1 VTVAVDNVSGTTYT
15 ESGSCFK
22 FPKHAGHR
30 RRRYS
35 DGRVN
40 GGGSGN
46 GFLGGGVFD
55 RGRLRDRGPGVGDAD
70 DEDGEREASLG
81 MLVLERPREAVD
93 AERERE
99 DNLCI
104 LLVQASE
111 RPREAVAGEP
121 VPPGG
126 VDGGATEARGV
137 GISSSL
143 DEHSSPSPP
152 PPRPTYLIRM
162 SSRILL

>member
-1 VTVAVDNVSGTTYT
+1 MSVETTYT
-15 ESGSCFK
+15 ESGSRFK

-40 GGGSGN
+40 GSGSGN
-46 GFLGGGVFD
+46 GFLGEGVFD
-55 RGRLRDRGPGVGDAD
+55 RGRLRDRGSGVGDAD
-70 DEDGEREASLG
+70 TEDEDREQEASLG
-81 MLVLERPREAVD
+81 IRVSGRPREAVD
-93 AERERE
+93 GERERE
-99 DNLCI
+99 DNLGM
-104 LLVQASE
+104 LLVRALE
-111 RPREAVAGEP
+111 RPREVVAGEP
-121 VPPGG
+121 LPPCG

-143 DEHSSPSPP
+143 DESSPSPLP
-152 PPRPTYLIRM
+152 PTPTYSTRM